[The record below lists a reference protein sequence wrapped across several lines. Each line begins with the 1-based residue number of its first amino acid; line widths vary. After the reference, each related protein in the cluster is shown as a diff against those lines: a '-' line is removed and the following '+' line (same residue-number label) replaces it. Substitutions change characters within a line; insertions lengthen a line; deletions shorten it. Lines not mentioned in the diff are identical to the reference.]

1 MGRPHK
7 LKRPPTE
14 RPDGTIEIHLT
25 KGYTVLIDPCDRE
38 LAQHNWT
45 ALAVTD
51 GHVYAVR
58 GKGILLHRA
67 ILQVDKTL
75 DVDHINGNTLDCR
88 RQNLRA
94 VSAADNL
101 RNRKINRNNTSGFVG
116 VSYDKTNDKWMARL
130 AQKRLGTYKTAE
142 EANAARLEA
151 EAREWGIHPCRQEAH
166 DAT

>member
-25 KGYTVLIDPCDRE
+25 KGYTALIDSCDRE
-38 LAQHNWT
+38 WAQHNWT
-45 ALAVTD
+45 ALVATD
-51 GHVYAVR
+51 GHIYAR
-58 GKGILLHRA
+58 QAAHGLLHRA

-75 DVDHINGNTLDCR
+75 GVDHVNGNTLDCR
-88 RQNLRA
+88 RANLRA
-94 VSAADNL
+94 VSTADNL
-101 RNRKINRNNTSGFVG
+101 RNRKMNRNNTSGFMG
-116 VSYDKTNDKWMARL
+116 VSYSKAHDRWVATLAR
-130 AQKRLGTYKTAE
+130 KSLGMYKTAE

-151 EAREWGIHPCRQEAH
+151 EAREWGTHPRRQEAH